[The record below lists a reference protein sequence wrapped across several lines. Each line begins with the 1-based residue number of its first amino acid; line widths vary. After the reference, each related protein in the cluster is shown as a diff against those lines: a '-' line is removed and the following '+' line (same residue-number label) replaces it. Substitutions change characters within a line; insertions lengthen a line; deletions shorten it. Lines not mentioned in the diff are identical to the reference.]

1 MKAHVT
7 YLSKTGIT
15 RKYASEIEAF
25 LRANQTESIM
35 QNIHDANP
43 SDVSDADLVLLGAW
57 CHGLFIFLQHPDKP
71 WVEFARKLPDL
82 SGKKVALFTT
92 YKLATG
98 SMFRKM
104 KKQLKLAEN
113 QQVEIFKSKNGS
125 LSEEDNERLWVW
137 IKS

>member
-15 RKYASEIEAF
+15 RKYASEIDTF

-35 QNIHDANP
+35 QNIHDVNP
-43 SDVSDADLVLLGAW
+43 EDAGLADLVLLGAW
-57 CHGLFIFLQHPDKP
+57 CHGLFILLQHPDKP

-98 SMFRKM
+98 SMFKKM
-104 KKQLKLAEN
+104 RKQLKLGEN
-113 QQVEIFKSKNGS
+113 QPVEIFKSKNGS
-125 LSEEDNERLWVW
+125 LSDEDRERLLEW
-137 IKS
+137 IK